1 MSETAP
7 LQVHSWLSEQDG
19 VTVVLDVRRIFEG
32 RNKELFRKKN
42 VLSTILPRLK
52 KKKHFKIK
60 M

>member
-19 VTVVLDVRRIFEG
+19 VTVVIDVRRIFEG

-52 KKKHFKIK
+52 KKAF
-60 M
+60 